1 MWWHGAHGGHWDWV
15 TGGHLARK
23 CEITGHWLSSPNC
36 RPTWELTGNLGY
48 NLAFFAIKH
57 SLKLACGEAT
67 TLSCEGWTLEVILR
81 RWVSNPRTVEM
92 GERVGLIL
100 RPPPM
105 HWSTLLKLSW
115 YHQSEKCFATEQVI
129 QVYNKWPKQS
139 SITQWLNHVPPRR
152 QFHATVDITE
162 EIICIIIV

>member
-1 MWWHGAHGGHWDWV
+1 MCELVGSQNDQFRRWTMVWNTRQGHRRSLSGDPETRMGRREGGETWGIINAD
-15 TGGHLARK
+15 LA
-23 CEITGHWLSSPNC
+23 ED
-36 RPTWELTGNLGY
+36 
-48 NLAFFAIKH
+48 

-129 QVYNKWPKQS
+129 QVYKKWPKQS

-152 QFHATVDITE
+152 
-162 EIICIIIV
+162 